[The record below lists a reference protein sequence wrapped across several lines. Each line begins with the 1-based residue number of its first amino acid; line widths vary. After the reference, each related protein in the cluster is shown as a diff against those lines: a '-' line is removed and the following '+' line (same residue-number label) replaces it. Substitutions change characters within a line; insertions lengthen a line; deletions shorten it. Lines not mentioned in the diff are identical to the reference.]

1 MKKQLIAIIYSLMI
15 FSSGVDSQTRELSS
29 SGEFLDSVVAL
40 VNDGIVLRSELENQL
55 GLIIATLEQQGG
67 QMPPMETIREDLLER
82 LILQRVQLQRADR
95 YGIRITDEI
104 LNNAIANVASNNN
117 VAFEEFPG
125 VLALEG
131 IDYNDYRNELRQ
143 QLIIDQLRQREVI
156 SRIAVTESELNSF
169 LVFQKEQDALNYDY
183 NLSHI
188 LITTSSRAGSK
199 EIETKESLIYELE
212 NRITQ
217 GEDFAQLA
225 RENSGGQQSASGGN
239 LGWMKGNQL
248 PEVFIKVASQLQNGE
263 LSQPFQTSSGFHLL
277 KLNQIKG
284 NEPILEEQIQVRHI
298 LIKTNEVLDDSAAE
312 EKLKTIRQQ
321 IIDEGNFGAVAAAV
335 SEDVGSA
342 QDGGD
347 MGWAPRGFFVP
358 EFEDVAY
365 SLEKNEFSQPFRSRY
380 GWHIIEFL
388 GDRVYDNTEE
398 IQRRKAISAIRNSKL
413 SSEIEI
419 WARELRDEAFVE
431 ILPYN

>member
-67 QMPPMETIREDLLER
+67 QMPPIETKREDVLER

-143 QLIIDQLRQREVI
+143 QLIIEQLRQREVI
-156 SRIAVTESELNSF
+156 SRIAVTESELDSF

-188 LITTSSRAGSK
+188 LIL
-199 EIETKESLIYELE
+199 SLI
-212 NRITQ
+212 
-217 GEDFAQLA
+217 
-225 RENSGGQQSASGGN
+225 
-239 LGWMKGNQL
+239 
-248 PEVFIKVASQLQNGE
+248 
-263 LSQPFQTSSGFHLL
+263 
-277 KLNQIKG
+277 
-284 NEPILEEQIQVRHI
+284 HI
-298 LIKTNEVLDDSAAE
+298 
-312 EKLKTIRQQ
+312 
-321 IIDEGNFGAVAAAV
+321 
-335 SEDVGSA
+335 
-342 QDGGD
+342 
-347 MGWAPRGFFVP
+347 
-358 EFEDVAY
+358 
-365 SLEKNEFSQPFRSRY
+365 
-380 GWHIIEFL
+380 
-388 GDRVYDNTEE
+388 
-398 IQRRKAISAIRNSKL
+398 
-413 SSEIEI
+413 
-419 WARELRDEAFVE
+419 
-431 ILPYN
+431 